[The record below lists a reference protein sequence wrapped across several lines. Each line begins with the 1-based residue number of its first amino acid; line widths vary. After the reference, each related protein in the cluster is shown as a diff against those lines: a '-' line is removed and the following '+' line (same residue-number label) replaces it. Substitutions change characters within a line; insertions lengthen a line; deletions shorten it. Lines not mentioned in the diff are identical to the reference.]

1 MDIPEHVTL
10 EEHLTLISDY
20 REALNTID
28 KLKLEL
34 EQSRRVA
41 RLLNPLLEVS
51 EIRVPRKAKPLVDQ
65 LKEAGISTWNHSNEA
80 SKQKVGTS

>member
-1 MDIPEHVTL
+1 MDIPDHVTL
-10 EEHLTLISDY
+10 EEHLALISDY
-20 REALNTID
+20 REALNTIEE
-28 KLKLEL
+28 LKLEL

-65 LKEAGISTWNHSNEA
+65 LKEAVLGTWSYKNAPPQQETGS
-80 SKQKVGTS
+80 

>member
-1 MDIPEHVTL
+1 MDIPDHVTL
-10 EEHLTLISDY
+10 EEHLALISDY
-20 REALNTID
+20 REALNTIEE
-28 KLKLEL
+28 LKLEL

-65 LKEAGISTWNHSNEA
+65 LKEAVLSTWNYNNAPLQQEIS
-80 SKQKVGTS
+80 S